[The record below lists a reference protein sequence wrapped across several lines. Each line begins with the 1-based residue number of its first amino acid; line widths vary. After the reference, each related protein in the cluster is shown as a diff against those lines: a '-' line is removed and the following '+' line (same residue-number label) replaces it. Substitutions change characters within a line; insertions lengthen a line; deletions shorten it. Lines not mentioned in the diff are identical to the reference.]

1 MKNLIDDLDK
11 IQNGIVNDEFTFGMV
26 CGALMTMFLL
36 IASHAAA
43 KRKKGGNND
52 TM

>member
-1 MKNLIDDLDK
+1 MKTLIDDLDK
-11 IQNGIVNDEFTFGMV
+11 IQKGIVNDEFTFGMV
-26 CGALMTMFLL
+26 CGALITMFLL

-43 KRKKGGNND
+43 KRKKGGNDD